1 VVKSILMRK
10 DRVLYKK
17 QIAFFAIFSALSLP
31 IVGANEFD
39 LLSDTQTTNLKMAVS
54 TGITDGHPRLVMP
67 GIIYQ
72 ESKAGV
78 IKDHKTFI
86 GIGQVSIIAAREV
99 LIEHPAVSKT
109 CSGITHTSP
118 NKIIK
123 AQIHNDDQ
131 CGIAIASK
139 YLRIIREK
147 YKITPVEQQIVAYQM
162 GPIAAKRVFS
172 SAYSRSV
179 LSYGQR
185 MMRIFRS

>member
-1 VVKSILMRK
+1 MVKSILMRK

-17 QIAFFAIFSALSLP
+17 QIAIFAIFSALSLP

-39 LLSDTQTTNLKMAVS
+39 LLSEVQTSNLKMAVS
-54 TGITDGHPRLVMP
+54 TGIKDGHPILVMP

-99 LIEHPAVSKT
+99 LTEHPAVSAA
-109 CSGITHTSP
+109 CNGISKTSP
-118 NKIIK
+118 NKTIK
-123 AQIHNDDQ
+123 DEIHNDDR